1 MKISFVTLHIR
12 YFMNL
17 IFCMIALALFQ
28 VPALYAQSNP
38 QDPLEGFNRR
48 VFDFNLTL
56 DKHLVEPVASTY
68 VRAVPEPLRNMV
80 GNFFGNIG
88 DIWSATNHLLQGKPG
103 QAFHMVGRVFINTSV
118 GLFGVLDVAT
128 VSGVERHSED
138 FGQTL
143 GVWGVKS
150 GPYIVL
156 PLLGSSTLRDAV
168 AMPLDRSIYNV
179 TLPQESDRRVWFTA
193 TQAINGR
200 ANALPFTR
208 LLDNVA
214 LDKYVFVRDAH
225 LTRRQ
230 SLVYDGDVP
239 TTTSDNDE
247 EQAD

>member
-1 MKISFVTLHIR
+1 MKTSFGTLHIR
-12 YFMNL
+12 HFMNL
-17 IFCMIALALFQ
+17 IFCMVALALFQ
-28 VPALYAQSNP
+28 VPALYAQGNP

-48 VFDFNLTL
+48 VFDFNLTI

-88 DIWSATNHLLQGKPG
+88 DVWSATNHLLQGKPG

-118 GLFGVLDVAT
+118 GLLGVLDVAT

-143 GVWGVKS
+143 GVWGMKS

-156 PLLGSSTLRDAV
+156 PLLGSSTLRDA
-168 AMPLDRSIYNV
+168 AAIPLDRSIYNV
-179 TLPQESDRRVWFTA
+179 TLPQESDRRIWFTA

-200 ANALPFTR
+200 ANALALTR

-214 LDKYVFVRDAH
+214 LDKYIFVRDAY

-239 TTTSDNDE
+239 VSNPNIDQENED
-247 EQAD
+247 